1 MRDNDNL
8 NDRVPNLEKE
18 VTRLQVKLDNLEINK
33 RKSNN
38 RSSKKGKQKIE
49 IGVYDDSNNKD
60 FNKEKVI
67 KISPGGHWICIKTKN
82 GTKEKAKHNIIVK
95 NDDRSDT

>member
-33 RKSNN
+33 RK
-38 RSSKKGKQKIE
+38 
-49 IGVYDDSNNKD
+49 
-60 FNKEKVI
+60 
-67 KISPGGHWICIKTKN
+67 
-82 GTKEKAKHNIIVK
+82 
-95 NDDRSDT
+95 